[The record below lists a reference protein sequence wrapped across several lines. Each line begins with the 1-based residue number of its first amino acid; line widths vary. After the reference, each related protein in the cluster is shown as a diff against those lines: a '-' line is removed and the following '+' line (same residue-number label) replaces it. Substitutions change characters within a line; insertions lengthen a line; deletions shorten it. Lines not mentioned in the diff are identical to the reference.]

1 MSEPTLQ
8 ELSATVAALRTELD
22 AVQAQLKDI
31 GRAVQI
37 TEENGRRRIRL
48 KCHSLAVRTTSG
60 EQPFAMR
67 LGSSNNRGYLS
78 FYYPDGSKGDIAL
91 SLGFNE
97 DDHPAIRLT
106 GQDDQHRV
114 LLTVENDHG
123 LAGCFAPG
131 YTPGAVM
138 RSLPGGGSFAV
149 LQPDGKARGI
159 FMHGDSTSP
168 DKMPATK
175 LLFATPDATT
185 MLSLHADLDGSMIAL
200 SQPGA
205 PNCASLVA
213 YGDSSSL
220 VVRSPGAATAA
231 VVIASPGQARVMTC
245 TGREG
250 SGTGEAA
257 LTSCSKGGCLSLHR
271 PDATSGLEARAA
283 EAITWFGLFDREGL
297 ETIGLCEGS
306 GLHAF
311 NIYLP
316 GSKTKSITFGSTA
329 DTAYT
334 RISCPGNEQ
343 LQLVTNASPTTVI
356 TTIMDGERP
365 LVAITHCETG
375 GSIAA
380 YGAHETPGYAA
391 LSGQLASASLTVS
404 MADGTTLAGLGATDH
419 GGHLTLNNDLG
430 FPRITMGIFQESSAI
445 SLNHTGQ
452 KGMELLACPLGGVL
466 LVHDKDGQVTE
477 SLTGF
482 DDDTT

>member
-8 ELSATVAALRTELD
+8 ELSATVAALRSELD

-60 EQPFAMR
+60 EQSFAML
-67 LGSSNNRGYLS
+67 LGSSNNRGFIS

-91 SLGFNE
+91 SLSVNE
-97 DDHPAIRLT
+97 DDLPAIRLN
-106 GQDDQHRV
+106 GQDDKPRV

-123 LAGCFAPG
+123 FAGCFAPD
-131 YTPGAVM
+131 YAPGAIM
-138 RSLPGGGSFAV
+138 RSHPGGGSFAI
-149 LQPDGKARGI
+149 LQPDGKVRGI
-159 FMHGDSTSP
+159 FMHGDGSSP

-175 LLFATPDATT
+175 LLFAAPDSTT
-185 MLSLHADLDGSMIAL
+185 VLSLHADLDGSMIAL

-205 PNCASLVA
+205 PNCATLVA
-213 YGDSSSL
+213 HGDSSSL
-220 VVRSPGAATAA
+220 LVRSPGEATAA
-231 VVIASPGQARVMTC
+231 LVIATRNQASVMTC
-245 TGREG
+245 TGPEG

-257 LTSCSKGGCLSLHR
+257 LTSCPKGGSLSLNR
-271 PDATSGLEARAA
+271 PDATCGLEARAA
-283 EAITWFGLFDREGL
+283 DTITWFGLFDREGL
-297 ETIGLCEGS
+297 ETISLCEGS
-306 GLHAF
+306 GLHSF

-329 DTAYT
+329 DTAHT
-334 RISCPGNEQ
+334 RICCPGNEQ
-343 LQLVTNASPTTVI
+343 LQLATNASGTTVI
-356 TTIMDGERP
+356 TTLMDGERP
-365 LVAITHCETG
+365 LVALTHGENG

-380 YGAHETPGYAA
+380 YGAHASPGYAA
-391 LSGQLASASLTVS
+391 LSGQLATASLTVS

-430 FPRITMGIFQESSAI
+430 FPRITMGIFQESSAL

-452 KGMELLACPLGGVL
+452 KGVELMAGPLGGVL
-466 LVHDKDGQVTE
+466 IVHDKDGQVAE